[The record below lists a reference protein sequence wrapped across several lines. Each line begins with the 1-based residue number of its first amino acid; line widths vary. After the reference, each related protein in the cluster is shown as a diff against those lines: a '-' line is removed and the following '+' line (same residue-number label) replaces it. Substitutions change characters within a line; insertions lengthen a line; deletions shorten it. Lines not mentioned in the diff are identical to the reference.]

1 MASIINL
8 SDAVS
13 IGIHSMVIVAKSD
26 TPVNAIQLSEK
37 LYKSK
42 HHIAKVMQRLV
53 KVGFLDS
60 FRGPTGGFIINV
72 DPSELYLYDIYKAIE
87 GDIHVKEC
95 KGEGELCPLDK
106 CIYNNLAAKLTA
118 EFVAYFKSQTIK
130 DYM

>member
-13 IGIHSMVIVAKSD
+13 IGIHSMVIVAKSEN
-26 TPVNAIQLSEK
+26 PVNAIQLSEM
-37 LYKSK
+37 LHKSK

-53 KVGFLDS
+53 KVGYLDS
-60 FRGPTGGFIINV
+60 FRGPTGGFTIIV
-72 DPSELYLYDIYKAIE
+72 DPAKIYLYDIYTAIE
-87 GDIHVKEC
+87 GEVHVKEC

-106 CIYNNLAAKLTA
+106 CIYNNLAKKLTA
-118 EFVAYFKSQTIK
+118 EFVDYFKSQTIK

>member
-1 MASIINL
+1 MASVINL

-13 IGIHSMVIVAKSD
+13 IAIHSMVIVAKSD
-26 TPVNAIQLSEK
+26 GPVNAIQLSEK
-37 LYKSK
+37 LHKSK

-53 KVGFLDS
+53 KVGYLDS
-60 FRGPTGGFIINV
+60 FRGPTGGFTLNA
-72 DPSELYLYDIYKAIE
+72 DPEKLTLYNIYQAIE

-106 CIYNNLAAKLTA
+106 CIYNNLAKKLTA
-118 EFVAYFKSQTIK
+118 EFVAYFKGQTIK